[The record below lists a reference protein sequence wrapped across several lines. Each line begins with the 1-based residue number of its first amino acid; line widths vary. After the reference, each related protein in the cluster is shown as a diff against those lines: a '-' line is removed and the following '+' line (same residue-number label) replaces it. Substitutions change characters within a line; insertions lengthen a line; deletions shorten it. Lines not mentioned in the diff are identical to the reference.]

1 MTMTKK
7 DKIQHLLITHLLEK
21 GQISLTLPT
30 GIILDIGITQQT
42 KHGTQKCKD
51 YCWIS
56 ATQNER
62 ATFMDQYNMTVQYP
76 DSLVLLNEMDEDGK
90 TLHVLDVV

>member
-1 MTMTKK
+1 MTKK
-7 DKIQHLLITHLLEK
+7 DKIQHLLITHLMEK

-42 KHGTQKCKD
+42 KQGVQKCND

-56 ATQNER
+56 ATQNQR
-62 ATFMDQYNMTVQYP
+62 ATYMDQYNMTIQYP
-76 DSLVLLNEMDEDGK
+76 GCPVLLNEADEDGI